1 MSKTGPAAT
10 VLVPA
15 VAIARGKRLMR
26 SVSSRLRAAR
36 GILIAMDF
44 VENGFAVLPSVLS
57 GSQCE
62 SAVGSIQ
69 VAADDSVGSRALL
82 SEAWCRTLA
91 RSLRLHRAVARLL
104 PVNAIA
110 AKCTL
115 FEKSPQRN
123 WLVSLH
129 QDLSIPVQE
138 RVVSDELS
146 GWSEKEGCVFVQPPV
161 SVLESLVAVR
171 VHLDQGGAESGALR
185 VVPGSHRFGRL
196 VAIVLLSASARR
208 VSSSLP
214 CTGTRTV

>member
-1 MSKTGPAAT
+1 
-10 VLVPA
+10 
-15 VAIARGKRLMR
+15 
-26 SVSSRLRAAR
+26 
-36 GILIAMDF
+36 MDF
-44 VENGFAVLPSVLS
+44 VENGFAVLPSLLS

-62 SAVGSIQ
+62 SAARSIQ
-69 VAADDSVGSRALL
+69 GAADDRVGARALL

-91 RSLRLHRAVARLL
+91 RSLRLHRALARLL
-104 PVNAIA
+104 PVNAVA
-110 AKCTL
+110 AQCTL

-146 GWSEKEGCVFVQPPV
+146 GWSEKDGCVFVQPPV

-196 VAIVLLSASARR
+196 VSAQAAALRAER
-208 VSSSLP
+208 GEVVPEIPRGHL
-214 CTGTRTV
+214 TQ